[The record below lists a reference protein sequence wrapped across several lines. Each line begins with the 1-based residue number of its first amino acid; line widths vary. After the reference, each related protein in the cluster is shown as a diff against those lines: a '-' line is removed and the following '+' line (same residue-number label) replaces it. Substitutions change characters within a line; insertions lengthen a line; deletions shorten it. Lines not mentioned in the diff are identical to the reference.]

1 VAIPPEF
8 EDGWP
13 TWMVEEEAEKEEW
26 DDEEVETY
34 EEEEEV

>member
-1 VAIPPEF
+1 
-8 EDGWP
+8 
-13 TWMVEEEAEKEEW
+13 MVEEEAEGEEW